1 MTATTQE
8 SDALYHDPRLADF
21 YDLDNG
27 WYDDTRTC
35 LKLSEGA
42 ASVLDLGCGT
52 GLLASAIAKEFA
64 IAQSGAR
71 VTGVDPAPAMLD
83 IARRRDGGTAVT
95 WVEGDGRSVRLNERF
110 DFILMTGHA
119 FQCLLTDADQ
129 LALLKTIAAHLTPTG
144 RFIFDSRN
152 PKGREWLEWNPK
164 ASHRFVTHPKHGQV
178 ESWNDYTYDE
188 PTGVVTYG
196 TYYRLGN
203 GDLLA
208 AKSKIRFGSQEN
220 LARLI
225 AEAGLAVDRWMGD
238 WLGADYTPAS
248 KEIIPLGRLA

>member
-1 MTATTQE
+1 MTASVKG

-35 LKLSEGA
+35 LKLAQGV

-52 GLLASAIAKEFA
+52 GLLASAIAEH
-64 IAQSGAR
+64 GAR

-83 IARRRDGGTAVT
+83 IARQRAGGTLVT
-95 WVEGDGRSVRLNERF
+95 WVEGDGRTVRLGDRF

-119 FQCLLTDADQ
+119 FQCLLTDEDQ
-129 LALLKTIAAHLTPTG
+129 LALLKTIAAHLSPQG

-152 PKGREWLEWNPK
+152 PKGREWLGWSPK
-164 ASHRFVTHPKHGQV
+164 ESHRFVEHPKHGKV
-178 ESWNDYTYDE
+178 ESWNDYAYDE
-188 PTGVVTYG
+188 PSGVVTYG

-208 AKSKIRFGSQEN
+208 AKSKIRFSPQEN

-238 WLGADYTPAS
+238 WLGANYTPDS
-248 KEIIPLGRLA
+248 KEIIPIGRLA